1 MMNYKEFRELAITKL
16 QELYKKET
24 LSQDFMFRFKKE
36 IEKAEYYYLDGVD
49 LYEKFKTTDIVSG
62 YTLPY
67 VLGFTDSYDLERKL
81 EVIQIVKG
89 ASGGIDIDSDF
100 ESAGRETIINYL
112 KEKYG
117 EDCVFPVGTIS
128 MLGLKSAT
136 KDLLKYYGASY
147 AESNEFTGALDNDL
161 TFQENVD
168 SFQVSN
174 KKLYQFYLRNKKILD
189 LTPKFFNK
197 ARNMGKHAGGICILP
212 KPIYNY
218 IPVERSSDTL
228 VTAFQES
235 GQVATLDSLGII
247 KLDLLGI
254 TVLDN
259 IKEAVNLIDEELY
272 LIEEDGIEKIVPK
285 SYLEEKGVAV

>member
-1 MMNYKEFRELAITKL
+1 MNYKEFREVAITKL

-24 LSQDFMFRFKKE
+24 LSQDFMLRFKKE
-36 IEKAEYYYLDGVD
+36 IDKAENYYIDGVD
-49 LYEKFKTTDIVSG
+49 LYEEFKNKKSLEKYV
-62 YTLPY
+62 LPY
-67 VLGFTDSYDLERKL
+67 VLGFNNKYDLSGKL
-81 EVIQIVKG
+81 EVIQIKQG
-89 ASGGIDIDSDF
+89 DSGGIDVDVDF
-100 ESAGRETIINYL
+100 ESAGREIIINYL
-112 KEKYG
+112 KGKYG

-161 TFQENVD
+161 SFEENIE
-168 SFQVSN
+168 SFKVTN
-174 KKLYQFYLRNKKILD
+174 KKLYNFYLRNKKILD

-235 GQVATLDSLGII
+235 GQTATLDSLGII
-247 KLDLLGI
+247 KFDILGI

-259 IKEAVNLIDEELY
+259 IKEAVSLIDEELY
-272 LIEEDGIEKIVPK
+272 LIEEDGVEKIVPK